1 MSASLVAG
9 GGDLTIPVLVV
20 VIVKEVEFDDDGTV
34 LEDERFDVGGGGDF
48 GLIIVIFVFLLFDD
62 GVRG

>member
-9 GGDLTIPVLVV
+9 GGDLTVPVPVVKEEDLDGGDTDFDDECFDVV
-20 VIVKEVEFDDDGTV
+20 V
-34 LEDERFDVGGGGDF
+34 GGGDF
-48 GLIIVIFVFLLFDD
+48 ELIIVIFVFLLFVV